1 MNSQRCI
8 CLPSAGIKGVRHLAR
23 QFASSGCHKTLT
35 HNNLR
40 KKGLSGSQDA
50 AQHDGDGTRQEH
62 EAGGPIISTLG
73 KLMLA
78 LSSGGT
84 NAPTLRKQRVMLAL
98 SSGGPITPKLRE
110 QRVMLALSSLTTF
123 YSAEAPNHIEWCCLL
138 GCISPQLSS
147 LGILS
152 DIPRGLIL
160 W

>member
-1 MNSQRCI
+1 MYTKVVWNSQRCTCL
-8 CLPSAGIKGVRHLAR
+8 CLPSAGIKDVHHLAR
-23 QFASSGCHKTLT
+23 QFSSSGCHKTLT

-40 KKGLSGSQDA
+40 KKGLFGSQDTA
-50 AQHDGDGTRQEH
+50 HHGGDGTGQEH
-62 EAGGPIISTLG
+62 EAGGPITSTLG

-78 LSSGGT
+78 LSSGGA
-84 NAPTLRKQRVMLAL
+84 NANVSTLRKQR
-98 SSGGPITPKLRE
+98 E
-110 QRVMLALSSLTTF
+110 VMLALSSLTTF

-138 GCISPQLSS
+138 GCISPQLPS